1 MQSSNKNGEQG
12 GEELSGIQRQINQ
25 TTNESLESTRRML
38 GLVIE
43 SEEVGNKTMV
53 MLDQQGEKLDQIE
66 VKKFFFFLLNFFL
79 NYKIRLVL
87 IIFIMIWVKLK
98 KI

>member
-43 SEEVGNKTMV
+43 SEDVGIKTMV

-66 VKKFFFFLLNFFL
+66 VKKFLFFLLNFFL

-87 IIFIMIWVKLK
+87 IIFIMI
-98 KI
+98 

>member
-66 VKKFFFFLLNFFL
+66 VKKFFLF
-79 NYKIRLVL
+79 Y
-87 IIFIMIWVKLK
+87 
-98 KI
+98 